1 MNSLRNRKISDN
13 IRLFFSYEFVLFYQN
28 FLLIWQVSNYW
39 QSKLRKILKNYN
51 LTLNE
56 YLVLKT
62 INDLSTINKDFSQKM
77 ISKFSSID
85 NSVVSVTLKL
95 LESKN
100 LISRINKTD
109 NRKKNIEILDIGNNL
124 FNKIY
129 PKIMEEEK
137 IIFDK
142 LQSENYNFIN
152 SLKLILGKSIRIKAK
167 KNNETN

>member
-1 MNSLRNRKISDN
+1 MADTSLLEKN
-13 IRLFFSYEFVLFYQN
+13 LG
-28 FLLIWQVSNYW
+28 LLIWQVSNYW

-56 YLVLKT
+56 YLVLQT
-62 INDLSTINKDFSQKM
+62 INDLSIINKDFSQKM
-77 ISKFSSID
+77 ISNFSSID

>member
-1 MNSLRNRKISDN
+1 MLVYCIQTVCIQYMADTSLLEKN
-13 IRLFFSYEFVLFYQN
+13 LG
-28 FLLIWQVSNYW
+28 LLIWQVSNYW

-56 YLVLKT
+56 YLVLQT
-62 INDLSTINKDFSQKM
+62 INDLSIINKDFSQKM
-77 ISKFSSID
+77 ISNFSSID

-95 LESKN
+95 LERKN

-124 FNKIY
+124 FNKVY
-129 PKIMEEEK
+129 PKIIEEEK

-142 LQSENYNFIN
+142 LQNENYNFIN

-167 KNNETN
+167 KNNDTN

>member
-1 MNSLRNRKISDN
+1 
-13 IRLFFSYEFVLFYQN
+13 
-28 FLLIWQVSNYW
+28 
-39 QSKLRKILKNYN
+39 
-51 LTLNE
+51 
-56 YLVLKT
+56 
-62 INDLSTINKDFSQKM
+62 M
-77 ISKFSSID
+77 ISNFSSID

>member
-1 MNSLRNRKISDN
+1 MADTSLLEKN
-13 IRLFFSYEFVLFYQN
+13 LG
-28 FLLIWQVSNYW
+28 LLIWQVSNYW

-56 YLVLKT
+56 YLVLQT
-62 INDLSTINKDFSQKM
+62 INDLSIINKDFSQKM
-77 ISKFSSID
+77 ISNFSSID

-142 LQSENYNFIN
+142 LQSENYNFTN

>member
-1 MNSLRNRKISDN
+1 MADTSLLEKN
-13 IRLFFSYEFVLFYQN
+13 LG
-28 FLLIWQVSNYW
+28 LLIWQVSNYW

-56 YLVLKT
+56 YLVLQT
-62 INDLSTINKDFSQKM
+62 INDLSIINKDFSQKM
-77 ISKFSSID
+77 ISNFSSID

-109 NRKKNIEILDIGNNL
+109 NRKKNIKILDIGNNL

>member
-1 MNSLRNRKISDN
+1 MADTSLLEKN
-13 IRLFFSYEFVLFYQN
+13 LG
-28 FLLIWQVSNYW
+28 LLIWQVSNYW

-56 YLVLKT
+56 YLVLQT
-62 INDLSTINKDFSQKM
+62 INDLSIINKDFSQKM
-77 ISKFSSID
+77 ISNFSSID

-95 LESKN
+95 LERKN
-100 LISRINKTD
+100 LISRTNKTD

-167 KNNETN
+167 KKDETN

>member
-1 MNSLRNRKISDN
+1 MADTSLLEKN
-13 IRLFFSYEFVLFYQN
+13 LG
-28 FLLIWQVSNYW
+28 LLIWQVSNYW

-56 YLVLKT
+56 YLVLQT
-62 INDLSTINKDFSQKM
+62 INDLSIINKDFSQKM

-95 LESKN
+95 LEKKN

-167 KNNETN
+167 KKDETN

>member
-1 MNSLRNRKISDN
+1 MADTSLLEKN
-13 IRLFFSYEFVLFYQN
+13 LG
-28 FLLIWQVSNYW
+28 LLIWQVSNYW

-56 YLVLKT
+56 YLVLQT
-62 INDLSTINKDFSQKM
+62 INDLGTINKDFSQKM

-95 LESKN
+95 LEKKN

-124 FNKIY
+124 FNKVY

>member
-1 MNSLRNRKISDN
+1 MADTSLLEKN
-13 IRLFFSYEFVLFYQN
+13 LG
-28 FLLIWQVSNYW
+28 LLIWQVSNYW

-56 YLVLKT
+56 YLVLQT
-62 INDLSTINKDFSQKM
+62 INDLSIINKDFSQKM
-77 ISKFSSID
+77 ISNFSSID

-95 LESKN
+95 LERKN
-100 LISRINKTD
+100 LISRTNKTD

>member
-1 MNSLRNRKISDN
+1 MADTSLLEKN
-13 IRLFFSYEFVLFYQN
+13 LG
-28 FLLIWQVSNYW
+28 LLIWQVSNYW

-56 YLVLKT
+56 YLVLQT

-95 LESKN
+95 LEKKN

-124 FNKIY
+124 FNKVY

>member
-1 MNSLRNRKISDN
+1 MADTSLLEKN
-13 IRLFFSYEFVLFYQN
+13 LG
-28 FLLIWQVSNYW
+28 LLIWQVSNYW

-95 LESKN
+95 LEKKN

-109 NRKKNIEILDIGNNL
+109 NRKKNIEFLDIGNNL
-124 FNKIY
+124 FNKVY

>member
-1 MNSLRNRKISDN
+1 MADTSLLEKN
-13 IRLFFSYEFVLFYQN
+13 LG
-28 FLLIWQVSNYW
+28 LLIWQVSNYW

-56 YLVLKT
+56 YLILQT
-62 INDLSTINKDFSQKM
+62 INDLSMFNKDFSQKM
-77 ISKFSSID
+77 ISNFSSID

-95 LESKN
+95 LEKKN

-109 NRKKNIEILDIGNNL
+109 NREKNIEILDIGKKL
-124 FNKIY
+124 FNKVY
-129 PKIMEEEK
+129 PKIIEEEK

-142 LQSENYNFIN
+142 LQSENNNFIN

-167 KNNETN
+167 QNNETN